1 MNVDTK
7 TLVSVFLT
15 TALMLT
21 VEVVILATLV

>member
-1 MNVDTK
+1 MHVETK

-21 VEVVILATLV
+21 VEVVILAVFA

>member
-15 TALMLT
+15 TAFMLT